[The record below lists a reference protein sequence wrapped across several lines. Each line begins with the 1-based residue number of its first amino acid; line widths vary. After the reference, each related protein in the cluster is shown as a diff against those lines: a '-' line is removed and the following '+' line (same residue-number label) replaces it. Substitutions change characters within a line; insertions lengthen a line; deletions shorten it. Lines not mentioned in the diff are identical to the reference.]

1 MRRLILSLLLL
12 FPAGCVSDEPGRRP
26 LPAQPASIQPTAV
39 GVWATP
45 PRDSDSNG
53 FLDSVDITV
62 YVSSDQFPAP
72 VHVPGRFT
80 FRLIGSDKSELA
92 KWEYDEPATTAA
104 MRRNAVGPGYFFR
117 LNVKDVAKDEFEA
130 QSTDLAAEFTPRA
143 GSPVSAPQTGLRFG
157 RVRPVVQPG
166 RK

>member
-1 MRRLILSLLLL
+1 MRRLSLSLLLL
-12 FPAGCVSDEPGRRP
+12 CVGGCVSDEPGRRP
-26 LPAQPASIQPTAV
+26 LPAQPASIQPTTV

-45 PRDSDSNG
+45 PRDSDANG

-80 FRLIGSDKSELA
+80 FRLIGADKSVLAQWEL
-92 KWEYDEPATTAA
+92 DEPATTAA

-117 LNVKDVAKDEFEA
+117 LNVKEVAKDEFEA
-130 QSTDLAAEFTPRA
+130 QSTDLAAEFTPRT
-143 GSPVSAPQTGLRFG
+143 GSAVSAPLTGLRFG
-157 RVRPVVQPG
+157 RVRPLVQPG